1 MIDFYMLKPDIVDK
15 QKVVNMGG
23 IPMNFN
29 EIDIAIEYPSFEDE
43 EMDVV
48 EAFDRGVEAALNVLR
63 ETLQWD

>member
-1 MIDFYMLKPDIVDK
+1 MIDFYMLRPDFVDK
-15 QKVVNMGG
+15 QWVVNMGG
-23 IPMNFN
+23 IP
-29 EIDIAIEYPSFEDE
+29 IDIVDIDFAIESPSFEDE